1 MDPSK
6 TYYDPE
12 AAQRPSPQ
20 LTRAELKS
28 MSPEQVVQADENRQL
43 EVIKTGRDPI
53 DAERRG
59 ERWATEEEAIAQMR
73 AAVDEADRMRQANR
87 VAARQEGLEI
97 N

>member
-12 AAQRPSPQ
+12 AAQRPAPQ
-20 LTRAELKS
+20 LSREELR
-28 MSPEQVVQADENRQL
+28 MMTPEQVVQADENRQF

-59 ERWATEEEAIAQMR
+59 ERWATPTEIAEALQD
-73 AAVDEADRMRQANR
+73 AAADANR
-87 VAARQEGLEI
+87 IRTEQRGQARAEGVDI
-97 N
+97 

>member
-53 DAERRG
+53 EVERRG
-59 ERWATEEEAIAQMR
+59 ERWATSDEIAEALQAAAADANQQRQAAR
-73 AAVDEADRMRQANR
+73 AAAKA
-87 VAARQEGLEI
+87 EGLDV
-97 N
+97 